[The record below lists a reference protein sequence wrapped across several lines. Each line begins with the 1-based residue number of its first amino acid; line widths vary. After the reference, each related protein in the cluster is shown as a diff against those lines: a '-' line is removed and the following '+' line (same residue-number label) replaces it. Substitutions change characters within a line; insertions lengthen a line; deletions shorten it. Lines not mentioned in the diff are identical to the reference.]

1 MMPEQIWI
9 LLLFLVVVL
18 FNLITGFL
26 NRRRERDASE
36 TKKAAQPAPR
46 APRVVPARVVTTP
59 PGVDTTPVRLDRSP
73 PAPQRRRRAKLGRD
87 ELRRAIVVMT
97 LVSPPRALIDEGRDL
112 PR

>member
-9 LLLFLVVVL
+9 LLLFLGVVL

-26 NRRRERDASE
+26 TRRRERDATE
-36 TKKAAQPAPR
+36 AKKAAPPAPR

-59 PGVDTTPVRLDRSP
+59 PGVAMTPARHDRSA
-73 PAPQRRRRAKLGRD
+73 PAPQRLRRAKLGRD

-97 LVSPPRALIDEGRDL
+97 FFSPPRALIDEGRDL

>member
-1 MMPEQIWI
+1 MPEQIWI
-9 LLLFLVVVL
+9 LLLFLVVAL

-26 NRRRERDASE
+26 TRRRERDAGE
-36 TKKAAQPAPR
+36 AKKSAQSAPR

-59 PGVDTTPVRLDRSP
+59 PGVDMTPVRLDRSP

-97 LVSPPRALIDEGRDL
+97 FLSPPRALIDEGRDL

>member
-1 MMPEQIWI
+1 MPEQICI
-9 LLLFLVVVL
+9 LPLFLGVVL

-26 NRRRERDASE
+26 TRRRERDASE
-36 TKKAAQPAPR
+36 AKKSEQPAPR
-46 APRVVPARVVTTP
+46 PPRMLPAPVVTTP
-59 PGVDTTPVRLDRSP
+59 PGVATAPARRDMSP

-97 LVSPPRALIDEGRDL
+97 FFSPPRALIDEGRDL

>member
-26 NRRRERDASE
+26 TRRRERDASE

-97 LVSPPRALIDEGRDL
+97 LVSPPRALIDEGREL

>member
-1 MMPEQIWI
+1 MPEQIWI
-9 LLLFLVVVL
+9 LLLFLVVAL

-26 NRRRERDASE
+26 NRRRERDAGE
-36 TKKAAQPAPR
+36 AKKSAQSAPR

-59 PGVDTTPVRLDRSP
+59 PGVDMTPVRLDRSR

-97 LVSPPRALIDEGRDL
+97 FLSPPRALIDEGRDL